1 MIEFVPYYEGFKGSV
16 SKIDGESKFLIKGV
30 YEKIGE
36 DKIQITEL
44 PVGTWTM
51 PYTNML
57 EQLMDGATD
66 KSGKKITPIIK
77 DMVSF
82 STEVNVDFTIT
93 LAKGKLKELESK
105 ALDANGVNG
114 LEKALKLAT
123 TVSTTNMHMFDED
136 LKLHKY
142 NSVEEIIDGFTKV
155 RLDKYEKRKAAQLT
169 DMRQKL
175 VKLSNKAKYI
185 KQTLNGTID
194 LQRKTVQQITELL
207 ESMEF
212 VKLDGDYKYLIKM
225 PMDSVSEE
233 NVVKIMEDKENMT
246 KDLDELSKTTV
257 ETIWLRELDVLEQ
270 HYGVY
275 KKHRESLQIEKS
287 QKSQGGGSKISVT
300 KKVPKMK
307 K

>member
-1 MIEFVPYYEGFKGSV
+1 
-16 SKIDGESKFLIKGV
+16 
-30 YEKIGE
+30 
-36 DKIQITEL
+36 
-44 PVGTWTM
+44 
-51 PYTNML
+51 
-57 EQLMDGATD
+57 
-66 KSGKKITPIIK
+66 
-77 DMVSF
+77 
-82 STEVNVDFTIT
+82 
-93 LAKGKLKELESK
+93 
-105 ALDANGVNG
+105 
-114 LEKALKLAT
+114 
-123 TVSTTNMHMFDED
+123 MFDED
-136 LKLHKY
+136 SKLHKY

-194 LQRKTVQQITELL
+194 LRRKTAQQITELL

-257 ETIWLRELDVLEQ
+257 ETIWLRELGMLEQ
-270 HYGVY
+270 QYDIY
-275 KKHRESLQIEKS
+275 KKRREELQKEKP
-287 QKSQGGGSKISVT
+287 QGGGSKT
-300 KKVPKMK
+300 KTSTNAKKPKK